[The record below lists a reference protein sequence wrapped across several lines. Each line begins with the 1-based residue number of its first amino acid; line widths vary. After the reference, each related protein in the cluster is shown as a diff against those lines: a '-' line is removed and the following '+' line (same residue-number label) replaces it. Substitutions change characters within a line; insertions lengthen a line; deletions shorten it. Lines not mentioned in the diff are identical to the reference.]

1 MLMQLTK
8 DKTATDP
15 YKLDMM
21 SMMICRFFFD
31 TSNGSFLQ
39 GYAHKH

>member
-15 YKLDMM
+15 YKIDM
-21 SMMICRFFFD
+21 IDVYDDVHVLF
-31 TSNGSFLQ
+31 
-39 GYAHKH
+39 